1 MGYEEILK
9 KLDRSIYTD
18 DVIDQLFDSLFAIGE
33 KSKVFYL
40 WRPYLKDPF
49 DDHVLELALASESD
63 YIVTYNKKTA
73 ILDREEFRC
82 PQNTSNRDTIIWT
95 QFRAGSGFQPL
106 FGLPKVS
113 YWKRYHSALPFDDAF
128 NSLR

>member
-18 DVIDQLFDSLFAIGE
+18 DVIDQLLDSLCAIGE

-63 YIVTYNKKTA
+63 YIVTYDKKDLMKA
-73 ILDREEFRC
+73 EHLGIKVIDAKEFLEILRKEE
-82 PQNTSNRDTIIWT
+82 
-95 QFRAGSGFQPL
+95 
-106 FGLPKVS
+106 
-113 YWKRYHSALPFDDAF
+113 
-128 NSLR
+128 

>member
-1 MGYEEILK
+1 MFKRKALK
-9 KLDRSIYTD
+9 KLKYWK
-18 DVIDQLFDSLFAIGE
+18 E
-33 KSKVFYL
+33 KKASKYS
-40 WRPYLKDPF
+40 
-49 DDHVLELALASESD
+49 VLLEG
-63 YIVTYNKKTA
+63 TA

-95 QFRAGSGFQPL
+95 QFRAGSGIQPL

-113 YWKRYHSALPFDDAF
+113 YWKRYHSALSFDDAF